1 MRDRFRKKNFKKLYT
16 KTELING
23 SLWRPPDV
31 KRKTKNERRWYGK
44 IMAGEIFSSTEQT
57 SLVGTEQYIRAHI
70 ESIISASF
78 LRIAETSG
86 YIVIRLG

>member
-1 MRDRFRKKNFKKLYT
+1 
-16 KTELING
+16 
-23 SLWRPPDV
+23 
-31 KRKTKNERRWYGK
+31 
-44 IMAGEIFSSTEQT
+44 MAGEIFSSTEQT